1 MPPPTPAATPT
12 PVPTADTFTH
22 FQDTLFSRVVAT
34 VKTAGAIAASD
45 VSFQRSSD
53 PAFNAG
59 LDEVSARI
67 LALANQLLRA
77 AARGSPE
84 IAAPARMR
92 DVDDVEN
99 GWGGV
104 VEVVDYLL
112 EKADTCLDEYTG
124 AIKQKYPT
132 PLPGAQL
139 TTHNAAPVPRATS
152 WQSRKL
158 PKPQLLFPDPIN
170 NFAPPPFKPLLTT
183 KPHALLP
190 LADSLRLEPTTT
202 THHGTT
208 TTTLQY
214 AHPYHTEITTTD
226 YPAAVYHP
234 APPLPYPP
242 FATTTATWVATPAAL
257 AAMLA
262 RLAACPAIAVDL
274 EHHDTRSYIGFTCLI
289 QISSRD
295 HDWIVDALALRGQL
309 HALNE
314 VFADPAIVKVLH
326 GAYMDVRWLQRDFGV
341 YVVGL
346 FDTHYAAK
354 ALGFPGLG
362 LAYLLKRYVGFDAD
376 KQYQLA
382 DWRIRPLTK
391 EMFDYARS
399 DTHFLLHIF
408 DHLRNELIARSDP
421 SNPSEDRLQRV
432 LQDSRET
439 ALKRYEREPY
449 DAATGLGAAGW
460 FNMVARDNL
469 TPLQLALFKAV
480 HQWRDNAAREADES
494 THYTLPR
501 RQLFGIARQAPTDVE
516 ALLRVCVPTSHVVR
530 ERAAELVELVRRVL
544 ASPLDETAAGPTAR
558 EAAAA
563 ASALEQEAPPAA
575 TVPIIK
581 TDIFAPAAT
590 AAASIQAHKSAFWG
604 PVAGVSSRWE
614 PGAVAASISLAVE
627 LPPLTAAVWVTPGE
641 KEKARE
647 AVVVVD
653 PGARA
658 EHQYVKGAAAQNKK
672 KGDDIIVVK
681 SLGGARKRKIP
692 DDDDDD
698 EEAAAPT
705 TVAAEA
711 EAPAAVEE
719 LKGGS
724 ASDEER
730 EEGEEDAVAL
740 EPARKKSKREKK
752 ELRREKRRLAAAAA
766 GASAAGDSGSGDAE
780 KPREIQAFDYSKA
793 PPVFNGHKD
802 KDTKGKG
809 RDKKPQQQR
818 FDPYSKSGDA
828 PRGMSRG
835 QKERAGKSHTF
846 KQ

>member
-1 MPPPTPAATPT
+1 MATDDDAAAAAAMPPPI
-12 PVPTADTFTH
+12 PTADTFTH

-34 VKTAGAIAASD
+34 TKTAGAIAASD

-53 PAFNAG
+53 PAFNEG

-67 LALANQLLRA
+67 LGLANQLLRA
-77 AARGSPE
+77 AARGSE
-84 IAAPARMR
+84 IATPSRMR

-99 GWGGV
+99 GWGEV

-139 TTHNAAPVPRATS
+139 TTPHRPHNAAPVQRATS

-158 PKPQLLFPDPIN
+158 PKPQLLFPDPID
-170 NFAPPPFKPLLTT
+170 NFATPPFKPLLTT
-183 KPHALLP
+183 KPHAALP
-190 LADSLRLEPTTT
+190 LAASISLERNE
-202 THHGTT
+202 HGND
-208 TTTLQY
+208 QY
-214 AHPYHTEITTTD
+214 VHPYRTEIETTD
-226 YPAAVYHP
+226 YPAAVYEP
-234 APPLPYPP
+234 APPIPYHP
-242 FATTTATWVATPAAL
+242 FDSTTATWVATPAAL
-257 AAMLA
+257 AAMIAQLEK
-262 RLAACPAIAVDL
+262 CTEIAVDL

-295 HDWIVDALALRGQL
+295 QDWIVDTLALRGELQ
-309 HALNE
+309 ALNA
-314 VFADPAIVKVLH
+314 VFADGRIVKVLH

-362 LAYLLKRYVGFDAD
+362 LAYLLKKYVGFDAD

-399 DTHFLLHIF
+399 DTHFLLYIF
-408 DHLRNELIARSDP
+408 DNLRNELIARSDP

-480 HQWRDNAAREADES
+480 HQWRDNAARAADES
-494 THYTLPR
+494 THYTLSR

-516 ALLRVCVPTSHVVR
+516 TLLKVCVPTSHVVR
-530 ERAAELVELVRRVL
+530 ERAKELVELVKSVV
-544 ASPLDETAAGPTAR
+544 ANPPDETIAAAQEASAPEPEL
-558 EAAAA
+558 EAA
-563 ASALEQEAPPAA
+563 PVA

-581 TDIFAPAAT
+581 TDIFAPAA
-590 AAASIQAHKSAFWG
+590 ADAASIQAHKSAFWG
-604 PVAGVSSRWE
+604 PVAGISSRWE
-614 PGAVAASISLAVE
+614 TGAVAASISLAVE

-641 KEKARE
+641 KARE

-658 EHQYVKGAAAQNKK
+658 EHQYVKGAAAQKK
-672 KGDDIIVVK
+672 KEDDVIVVK
-681 SLGGARKRKIP
+681 ALGGARKRKMP
-692 DDDDDD
+692 DD
-698 EEAAAPT
+698 EAAPT
-705 TVAAEA
+705 TAAAEA
-711 EAPAAVEE
+711 EVPAAAAEE
-719 LKGGS
+719 SKEGS
-724 ASDEER
+724 AS
-730 EEGEEDAVAL
+730 GEEKEEQEEDVVAL

-752 ELRREKRRLAAAAA
+752 ELRREKRRLAAA
-766 GASAAGDSGSGDAE
+766 GAAGDSGSGDGE

-802 KDTKGKG
+802 KEAKGKG

-818 FDPYSKSGDA
+818 FDPYAKSGDA

>member
-1 MPPPTPAATPT
+1 MATDDDAAMPPPI
-12 PVPTADTFTH
+12 PTADTFTH

-53 PAFNAG
+53 PAFNEG

-67 LALANQLLRA
+67 LGLANQLLHA
-77 AARGSPE
+77 AARGSSD
-84 IAAPARMR
+84 IATPARMR

-99 GWGGV
+99 GWGEV

-112 EKADTCLDEYTG
+112 EKA
-124 AIKQKYPT
+124 
-132 PLPGAQL
+132 
-139 TTHNAAPVPRATS
+139 VS
-152 WQSRKL
+152 WVS
-158 PKPQLLFPDPIN
+158 
-170 NFAPPPFKPLLTT
+170 
-183 KPHALLP
+183 
-190 LADSLRLEPTTT
+190 
-202 THHGTT
+202 
-208 TTTLQY
+208 
-214 AHPYHTEITTTD
+214 
-226 YPAAVYHP
+226 
-234 APPLPYPP
+234 
-242 FATTTATWVATPAAL
+242 TPAAL
-257 AAMLA
+257 TAMISALEK
-262 RLAACPAIAVDL
+262 CTEIAVDL

-295 HDWIVDALALRGQL
+295 QDWIVDALALRGELQ
-309 HALNE
+309 ALNA
-314 VFADPAIVKVLH
+314 VFADGRIVKVLH
-326 GAYMDVRWLQRDFGV
+326 GAYMDIRWLQRDFGV

-362 LAYLLKRYVGFDAD
+362 LAYLLKKYVGFDAD

-399 DTHFLLHIF
+399 DTHFLLYIF

-439 ALKRYEREPY
+439 ALKRYERESY

-494 THYTLPR
+494 THYTLSR

-516 ALLRVCVPTSHVVR
+516 TLLKVCVPTSHVVK
-530 ERAAELVELVRRVL
+530 ERAKELVELVKSVIEN
-544 ASPLDETAAGPTAR
+544 PPDETVAPAAQ
-558 EAAAA
+558 E
-563 ASALEQEAPPAA
+563 ASAPEMELEPAPVA

-604 PVAGVSSRWE
+604 PVAGISSRWE
-614 PGAVAASISLAVE
+614 TGAVAASISLAVE

-653 PGARA
+653 PGARV
-658 EHQYVKGAAAQNKK
+658 EHQYIKGAAAQRKK
-672 KGDDIIVVK
+672 EDDIIVVK
-681 SLGGARKRKIP
+681 ALGGARKRKMP
-692 DDDDDD
+692 DD
-698 EEAAAPT
+698 EAAPAT
-705 TVAAEA
+705 ADAEA
-711 EAPAAVEE
+711 EVPAAAVGESKE
-719 LKGGS
+719 GS
-724 ASDEER
+724 ASGEEK
-730 EEGEEDAVAL
+730 EEQEEDAVAL
-740 EPARKKSKREKK
+740 EPSRKREKREKK
-752 ELRREKRRLAAAAA
+752 ELRREKRRLAAAGGA
-766 GASAAGDSGSGDAE
+766 GAAGDSGSGDAE
-780 KPREIQAFDYSKA
+780 KPREFQAFDYSKA

-802 KDTKGKG
+802 KGRW
-809 RDKKPQQQR
+809 RDKKPGQQQQ
-818 FDPYSKSGDA
+818 FDPYAKSGDA